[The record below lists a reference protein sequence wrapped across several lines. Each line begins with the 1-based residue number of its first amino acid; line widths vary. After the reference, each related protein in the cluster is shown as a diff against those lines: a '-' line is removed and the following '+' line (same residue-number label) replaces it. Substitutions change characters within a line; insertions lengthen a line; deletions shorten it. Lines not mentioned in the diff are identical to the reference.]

1 MNGKWAIHPS
11 QIPLANAVFSP
22 SAEEVERARAML
34 AALDDAAARGVGA
47 VRFEGRMI
55 DAANERMIRA
65 LLATHDRIS
74 SQ

>member
-1 MNGKWAIHPS
+1 M
-11 QIPLANAVFSP
+11 
-22 SAEEVERARAML
+22 
-34 AALDDAAARGVGA
+34 AALDDAAARGLGA